1 MIMSEDT
8 VLKIVDLNKKFHKGT
23 ISIKDLGGRNSEN
36 DFLAIRNFNLE
47 IKRGEI
53 VGIIGQN
60 GAGKSTLLK
69 LISRITSPTSGEIC
83 IKGKVSSLLEVG
95 TGFHPELTGREN
107 IYLNGSMLGM
117 RRSEINEK
125 VESIIDFSECREFID
140 TPVKR
145 YSSGMYVR
153 LAFSV
158 AVHLKSDILI
168 MDEVLS
174 VGDVQF
180 QKKCLDKIREISG
193 DKNRT
198 ILYVSHNLETIK
210 RLCTRCIVIDKGI
223 KKFDGDVNKAIDL
236 YMGNINTA
244 GDELDL
250 TGAMRPGWLQRNDVR
265 ITLAKYT
272 EKEADR
278 YRLLLGF
285 RINADV
291 EHVGVRLEISDEER
305 TFATALFPDMFDAKT
320 GEDVERQVDIELA
333 TIMNGHY
340 HTLYTVYTTDSFG
353 NSVDLDC
360 ITGLDISLDDESRN
374 KSLIWNNDK
383 WGNVCL

>member
-1 MIMSEDT
+1 MSEDT
-8 VLKIVDLNKKFHKGT
+8 VLKIVNLNKKFHKGT
-23 ISIKDLGGRNSEN
+23 ISFKDLGGRNKEN
-36 DFLAIRNFNLE
+36 DFWAIKDFNLE

-69 LISRITSPTSGEIC
+69 MISRITSPTSGAIY
-83 IKGKVSSLLEVG
+83 IDGKVSSLLEVG

-125 VESIIDFSECREFID
+125 VESIIDFSECRDFID

-158 AVHLKSDILI
+158 AVHLRSDILI

-180 QKKCLDKIREISG
+180 QKKCLDKIKEISG
-193 DKNRT
+193 DRNRT
-198 ILYVSHNLETIK
+198 ILYVSHNLETVK

-223 KKFDGDVNKAIDL
+223 KKFDGKVSEAIDL
-236 YMGNINTA
+236 YMGNINTS
-244 GDELDL
+244 GDELNL
-250 TGAMRPGWLQRNDVR
+250 SEAMRPGWRQRDDVR
-265 ITLAKYT
+265 IISAKYT
-272 EKEADR
+272 VKDADR
-278 YRLLLGF
+278 YGLAF
-285 RINADV
+285 NFQINRDV
-291 EHVGVRLEISDEER
+291 ERVGIRVEISDEER
-305 TFATALFPDMFDAKT
+305 TFATALFPNLFNAEQGNIVYK
-320 GEDVERQVDIELA
+320 ELY
-333 TIMNGHY
+333 IDLRNVMNGEY
-340 HTLYTVYTTDSFG
+340 HTIYTVYTTDSFG
-353 NSVDLDC
+353 NTVDLDC
-360 ITGLDISLDDESRN
+360 ITGLDIYLDDNSRN
-374 KSLIWNNDK
+374 KELIWHNNQ
-383 WGNVCL
+383 WGNICL